1 MTAAENPVSNATSE
15 TDVLV
20 AKSVTGRRW
29 VQRVGD
35 DRTGLALAQRLD
47 LPEIVGRV
55 MAARGIEIEAAEQ
68 FLEPTLR
75 DVLPDP
81 ARLQGMD
88 VAAERLADAIRDGDS
103 IAIFGDYDVD
113 GATSS
118 ALLARFLSAA
128 GVPARV
134 YIPDRITEGYGPTTP
149 AMLRLRA
156 EGVGLVITV
165 DCGTTAFEPLEAAA
179 DAGLDVIVVDHHV
192 AEPALPRAVSVIN
205 PNRFDDTS
213 GQGALAAVG
222 VSFLFAIAVNRVL
235 RERGWY
241 AASGKDEPDL
251 LGLLDLVALGTVC
264 DVVPLVGV
272 NRAFVSQGLKVMAR
286 RQNPGLVALADVAR
300 VDTRPTEYHAGFLL
314 GPRVNAGGRVG
325 EAPMG
330 ARLLMTP
337 DSAEAVEIAQ
347 RLDGWNTERREIE
360 AQVQETAMAQAEDI
374 DSSAALIIASGD
386 GWHPGVIGI
395 VAGRLKER
403 FNRPAF
409 VIGFEGD
416 TGKGSGRSVEGVDL
430 GSAVIAARQAGLL
443 INGGGHKMAAGLTV
457 ERGKL
462 AELQKFLDERV
473 AHDITRNAVVPTLRI
488 DGAVALSGVQPDFV
502 EFLQRLAPFGVGNAE
517 PRFVLP
523 AVRVAKA
530 DVVGTGHV
538 RCFLTGP
545 DGGRLKAIAFRA
557 AGEPLGNTLLN
568 TDGLALQLA
577 GKLRPDNWQGRNDV
591 QLIIDDAAVSAAVA

>member
-1 MTAAENPVSNATSE
+1 MMEPAPVSSTASD

-29 VQRVGD
+29 VLRGSD
-35 DRTGLALAQRLD
+35 DRAGLTLAQRFG
-47 LPEIVGRV
+47 LPEVVGRV
-55 MAARGIEIEAAEQ
+55 MAARGIDLDAAEA
-68 FLEPTLR
+68 FLDPTLR
-75 DVLPDP
+75 DALPNP
-81 ARLQGMD
+81 SSLAGMEEAAARL
-88 VAAERLADAIRDGDS
+88 VRAIVDGES
-103 IAIFGDYDVD
+103 IGIFGDYDVD

-118 ALLARFLSAA
+118 ALLARFLAA
-128 GVPARV
+128 IGVPARV
-134 YIPDRITEGYGPTTP
+134 YIPDRITEGYGPTSP

-156 EGVGLVITV
+156 EGIGLVVTV
-165 DCGTTAFEPLEAAA
+165 DCGTTAFEPLEAAGE
-179 DAGLDVIVVDHHV
+179 AGLDVIVVDHHV

-205 PNRFDDTS
+205 PNRLDDSS

-222 VSFLFAIAVNRVL
+222 VSFLFAIATNRML
-235 RERGWY
+235 RDTGWY
-241 AASGKDEPDL
+241 KTSGRKEPDL

-264 DVVPLVGV
+264 DVVPLVGL

-300 VDTRPTEYHAGFLL
+300 VDSRLTEYHAGFLL

-337 DSAEAVEIAQ
+337 DPTEAAELAG
-347 RLDGWNTERREIE
+347 RLDQWNTERREIE
-360 AQVQETAMAQAEDI
+360 AMVLEATMAQAEAEAGD
-374 DSSAALIIASGD
+374 AALVVAAGD

-409 VIGFEGD
+409 VIGFDGD

-443 INGGGHKMAAGLTV
+443 VNGGGHKMAAGLTV
-457 ERGKL
+457 ERSKL
-462 AELQKFLDERV
+462 PDVQRFLNERV
-473 AHDITRNAVVPTLRI
+473 ADDVVRNAVVPTLRI
-488 DGAVALSGVQPDFV
+488 DGAVAVKGVQPEFV
-502 EFLQRLAPFGVGNAE
+502 ESLQRLAPFGAGNSE
-517 PRFVLP
+517 PRFMLSS
-523 AVRVAKA
+523 VRVAKA
-530 DVVGTGHV
+530 DVVGAGHV
-538 RCFLTGP
+538 RCFLSGP

-557 AGEPLGNTLLN
+557 AGEPLGDTLLQA
-568 TDGLALQLA
+568 DGLALQLA

-591 QLIIDDAAVSAAVA
+591 QLIIDDAAAA